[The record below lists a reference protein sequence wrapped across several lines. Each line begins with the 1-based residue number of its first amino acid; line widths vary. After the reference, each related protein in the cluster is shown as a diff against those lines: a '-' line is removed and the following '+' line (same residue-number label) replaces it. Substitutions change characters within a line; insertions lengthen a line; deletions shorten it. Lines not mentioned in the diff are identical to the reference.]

1 MNMEH
6 MVVKS
11 EEQAWKLLEEAL
23 LQHDSHGIQLRFDSW
38 PRFKI
43 TLKGED
49 FHGTIPT
56 RVMPPILELQKNI
69 HRAYCKAK
77 YNTDDTRCLKEDERE
92 ALELIVE
99 IHEGSTD
106 FIVDLAKVLN
116 EIAETTGMN
125 GTEMVF
131 LLLGMG
137 VIWTARLGWKDWLA
151 EQERKHQ
158 QCTTVHLSEEE
169 TKRAELLQ
177 KTTEKVAEVAEA
189 AIQMNEFRSSMVK
202 RMKNRDV
209 LQSDGEEIINGAHAK
224 VVASEPKEVA
234 KEVRLDG
241 DYRIDEVKFPKEFGG
256 EYRFLIS
263 SIDNQRSFFVV
274 AAPTVLNEQQ
284 IQALQDSSFKVRT
297 ACMQINGKEL
307 RGNITRADLVGIE
320 LAHSE

>member
-1 MNMEH
+1 MNMEQ

-23 LQHDSHGIQLRFDSW
+23 LQHGNFGIQLRFDAW
-38 PRFKI
+38 PTFKI
-43 TLKGED
+43 TLEGED

-69 HRAYCKAK
+69 HRAYCKVK
-77 YNTDDTRCLKEDERE
+77 YNTDDIRSLKEDERE

-125 GTEMVF
+125 GIEMVF

-137 VIWTARLGWKDWLA
+137 VIWTSRLGWKDWLVK
-151 EQERKHQ
+151 QERKHQ
-158 QCTTVHLSEEE
+158 QCTTVSLSEEE

-177 KTTEKVAEVAEA
+177 KTTEKVAEVAET

-202 RMKNRDV
+202 RMKNKDV

-256 EYRFLIS
+256 EYRFLITS
-263 SIDNQRSFFVV
+263 SDSQRSFYVV

-297 ACMQINGKEL
+297 ARMQINGKEL

-320 LAHSE
+320 LEQSV